1 MKCRLTVSVSAV
13 LESQGCFSKG
23 YNFANEME
31 KSKQSYLFCKTAG
44 CSAELSQPDSLP
56 RKEEGSLSPSKS
68 NF

>member
-1 MKCRLTVSVSAV
+1 
-13 LESQGCFSKG
+13 
-23 YNFANEME
+23 ME